1 MFISQAHGVPL
12 AIGHWGP
19 WLLAPAGG
27 EFDPGPYAYT
37 YIHMYMFLHICTH
50 THFWGLAG
58 SEWQHSALHD
68 EIVAM
73 ALEVLRFGSLD
84 FGFVECLLR
93 HP

>member
-1 MFISQAHGVPL
+1 MPL

-50 THFWGLAG
+50 THTLLGTGRLGMAAL
-58 SEWQHSALHD
+58 SA
-68 EIVAM
+68 A
-73 ALEVLRFGSLD
+73 
-84 FGFVECLLR
+84 
-93 HP
+93 